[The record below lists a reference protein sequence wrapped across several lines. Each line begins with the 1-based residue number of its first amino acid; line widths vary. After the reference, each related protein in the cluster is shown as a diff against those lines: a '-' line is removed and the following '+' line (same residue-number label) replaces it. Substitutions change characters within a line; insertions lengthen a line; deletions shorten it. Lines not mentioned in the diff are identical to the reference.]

1 MTPKRIIFL
10 ASGIFAAVGILV
22 SVVIIA
28 INGGFS
34 GGPNGPSILNPPT
47 SKDLWT
53 IGGNIDDGMNLTYS
67 LTTKLGG
74 KSNLVDSMVSMAFD
88 DMKDKW
94 NINFKIK
101 NESSSNSSGA
111 DKEVS
116 ANFSKKQ
123 LLRTDP
129 ISQDNESLIRPI
141 EESMLVVR
149 DLAKEPRYL
158 VVGAVWDKIF
168 TGSSTKDVK
177 IEGKD
182 SITTPA
188 GTFDVYTL
196 QYNVGNSISKI
207 YLNKEL
213 PFPVKA
219 QVYDENDKILYEYE
233 LQNISR

>member
-1 MTPKRIIFL
+1 MTPRRIIFL
-10 ASGIFAAVGILV
+10 ASGVFAAIGILV

-34 GGPNGPSILNPPT
+34 GSGNGPSIFNPPT

-53 IGGNIDDGMNLTYS
+53 IGGNIEDGMNLTYS
-67 LTTKLGG
+67 LTTTLGG
-74 KSNLVDSMVSMAFD
+74 KSNLKDSMLSMAFH

-94 NINFKIK
+94 DINFKIK
-101 NESSSNSSGA
+101 NGSSSA
-111 DKEVS
+111 VKEVS

-129 ISQDNESLIRPI
+129 ISQENESLIQPLEGSI
-141 EESMLVVR
+141 FVVR

-188 GTFDVYTL
+188 DTFDVYTL
-196 QYNVGNSISKI
+196 QYNVGNSTSKI
-207 YLNKEL
+207 YLNKDL
-213 PFPVKA
+213 PLPIKA
-219 QVYDENDKILYEYE
+219 QVYDENDKVLYEYE
-233 LQNISR
+233 LQSISR

>member
-10 ASGIFAAVGILV
+10 ASGIFAAIGILV

-28 INGGFS
+28 IGGGFS
-34 GGPNGPSILNPPT
+34 GGGNGPSIFNPPT

-53 IGGNIDDGMNLTYS
+53 IGGNIENGMNLTYS
-67 LTTKLGG
+67 LTTALGG
-74 KSNLVDSMVSMAFD
+74 KSNLRDSMVSMAFHD
-88 DMKDKW
+88 IQDKW

-101 NESSSNSSGA
+101 NGSSSSA
-111 DKEVS
+111 VKDVS

-129 ISQDNESLIRPI
+129 ISQENDLLIQPI
-141 EESMLVVR
+141 EGSILVVR

-158 VVGAVWDKIF
+158 IVGAIWDKIF

-177 IEGKD
+177 IEDKD

-188 GTFDVYTL
+188 DTFDVYTL
-196 QYNVGNSISKI
+196 QYNIGNSTSKI
-207 YLNKEL
+207 YLNKDL
-213 PFPVKA
+213 PFPIKA

-233 LQNISR
+233 LQSISR

>member
-10 ASGIFAAVGILV
+10 ASGIFAAIGILV

-34 GGPNGPSILNPPT
+34 GSGNGPSIFNPPT

-53 IGGNIDDGMNLTYS
+53 IGGNIEDGMNLTYS
-67 LTTKLGG
+67 LTTTLGG
-74 KSNLVDSMVSMAFD
+74 KSNLRDSMVSMAFH
-88 DMKDKW
+88 DMQDKW

-101 NESSSNSSGA
+101 NGSSSA
-111 DKEVS
+111 VKEVS

-129 ISQDNESLIRPI
+129 ISQENELLIQPI
-141 EESMLVVR
+141 EGSILVVR

-158 VVGAVWDKIF
+158 IVGAIWDKIF

-177 IEGKD
+177 IEGKE

-188 GTFDVYTL
+188 DTFDVYTL
-196 QYNVGNSISKI
+196 QYKVGNSISKI
-207 YLNKEL
+207 YLNKDL
-213 PFPVKA
+213 PFPIKA

-233 LQNISR
+233 LQSISR

>member
-10 ASGIFAAVGILV
+10 ASGIFAAIGILV

-28 INGGFS
+28 IGGGFS
-34 GGPNGPSILNPPT
+34 GGGNGPSIFNPPT

-53 IGGNIDDGMNLTYS
+53 IGGNIEDGMNLTYS
-67 LTTKLGG
+67 LTTALGG
-74 KSNLVDSMVSMAFD
+74 KSNLRDSMLSMAFHD
-88 DMKDKW
+88 IQDKW

-101 NESSSNSSGA
+101 NGSSSA
-111 DKEVS
+111 VKEVS

-129 ISQDNESLIRPI
+129 ISQENGLLIQPMEGSI
-141 EESMLVVR
+141 LVVR

-158 VVGAVWDKIF
+158 IVGAIWDKIF

-177 IEGKD
+177 IEDKD

-188 GTFDVYTL
+188 DTFDVYTL
-196 QYNVGNSISKI
+196 QYNVGNSTSKI
-207 YLNKEL
+207 YLNKDL
-213 PFPVKA
+213 PFPIKA

-233 LQNISR
+233 LQSISR

>member
-1 MTPKRIIFL
+1 MTPKRIVFL
-10 ASGIFAAVGILV
+10 ASGIFAAIGILV

-34 GGPNGPSILNPPT
+34 GGGNGPSIFNPPT

-53 IGGNIDDGMNLTYS
+53 IGSNIEDGMNLTYS
-67 LTTKLGG
+67 LTTTLGG
-74 KSNLVDSMVSMAFD
+74 KSNLKDSMVSMAFD
-88 DMKDKW
+88 DMQDKW

-101 NESSSNSSGA
+101 NGSSSNSA
-111 DKEVS
+111 VKEVS
-116 ANFSKKQ
+116 ANYSKKQ

-129 ISQDNESLIRPI
+129 ISQENELLIQPI
-141 EESMLVVR
+141 EGSILVVR

-168 TGSSTKDVK
+168 TGSSTKDVR

-188 GTFDVYTL
+188 DTFDVYTL
-196 QYNVGNSISKI
+196 QYEVGNSISKI
-207 YLNKEL
+207 YLNKDM

-233 LQNISR
+233 LQSISR